1 MSRVLAIALNGMRE
15 HLRDK
20 LLYNLLVFALL
31 LIGSSILLV
40 RLTLGEFE
48 RLMLDLGLASINL
61 FGVLIAIFIGIGLV
75 SREIER
81 KTIYTI
87 VSKPI
92 PRYQFL
98 LGKYLGLV
106 VTLLLNTAIM
116 TVGLLLALS
125 VWSVPVTPLLF
136 AAVGLIMVEL
146 MVMTAVAL
154 FFSTFT
160 TPTLS
165 AIFSLAMYAIGHLT
179 ADLKLL
185 SEKPD
190 VKLGAMGRAIA
201 DGLYYVIPDLERFNL
216 KGHVIHQQAVGMDV
230 LALTVAYGLAWIAVL
245 LLLAVGVFQHRDFQ

>member
-15 HLRDK
+15 HVRDK

-81 KTIYTI
+81 KTLYTI

-106 VTLLLNTAIM
+106 ATLLLNTAIM
-116 TVGLLLALS
+116 TVGLLLALK
-125 VWSVPVTPLLF
+125 VMAVPVTPLLF

-165 AIFSLAMYAIGHLT
+165 AIFSLAVYVIGHLT
-179 ADLKLL
+179 ADLKAL
-185 SEKPD
+185 SD
-190 VKLGAMGRAIA
+190 KLSATGRAIA
-201 DGLYYVIPDLERFNL
+201 NGLYYVLPDLERFNL
-216 KGHVIHQQAVGMDV
+216 KGHVIHQQAIGADV
-230 LALTVAYGLAWIAVL
+230 FTLTIAYGLGWTGL
-245 LLLAVGVFQHRDFQ
+245 LLILAVTTFQRRDFQ